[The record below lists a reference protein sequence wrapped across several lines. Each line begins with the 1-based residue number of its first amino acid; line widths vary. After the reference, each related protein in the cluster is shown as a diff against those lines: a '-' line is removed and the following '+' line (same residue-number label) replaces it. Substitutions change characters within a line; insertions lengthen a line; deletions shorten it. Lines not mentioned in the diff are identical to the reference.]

1 MKYIKQID
9 SLRAIA
15 VLLVI
20 VSHWIPDKHI
30 NQFVPIGKIGVDI
43 FFVISGFL
51 ITKILLNSRIES
63 EEMGLSK
70 GHVLKTFYIRRALRI
85 FPIYYLVL
93 FILLALHNRI
103 YTDISSTFVYY
114 ATYAT
119 NFYFYKIG
127 NFDGMVSHL
136 WSLAVEEQFY
146 FIWPWLMLFV
156 NRKYLLYIIVGFIVV
171 AVGSQF
177 AMRNTAA
184 VSELLPWNCFDA
196 FGLGALLSWQLTY
209 KPEGMARFYKYLSYA
224 CLICVGLFLGG
235 VLLKKLYWVL
245 PFRTNIAVISAWMI
259 TYIVRFQND
268 LKFKFVLNNK
278 ILWFLGKISYGL
290 YLYHNIIPGTLNSLV
305 INKYLNPLLP
315 DILYKKYWAELFL
328 VENAIL
334 LLLVS
339 WLSYTF
345 FEKKILDL
353 KKYFDYEK
361 KPVVAAPAVVAELPN

>member
-20 VSHWIPDKHI
+20 VSHWIPNTRI
-30 NQFVPIGKIGVDI
+30 TQFLPLGQIGVDI

-51 ITKILLNSRIES
+51 ITRILLNSRIET
-63 EEMGLSK
+63 EETGLSMS
-70 GHVLKTFYIRRALRI
+70 HVVKTFYIRRALRI

-93 FILLALHNRI
+93 FVLLALHNRI

-119 NFYFYKIG
+119 NFYFFKVG
-127 NFDGMVSHL
+127 SFDGMVSHL

-156 NRKYLLYIIVGFIVV
+156 NRKYLLYIIIGFIVV
-171 AVGSQF
+171 AIGSQY
-177 AMRNTAA
+177 AMANRAF
-184 VSELLPWNCFDA
+184 SELLPWNCFDA

-209 KPEGMARFYKYLSYA
+209 KPEGLARLYKYLTFA
-224 CLICVGLFLGG
+224 CILCAGLFVAGAI
-235 VLLKKLYWVL
+235 LKQLSWIL
-245 PFRTNIAVISAWMI
+245 PLRTSISVISVWTI
-259 TYIVRFQND
+259 TYIIRFQNN
-268 LKFKFVLNNK
+268 LKFKFILNNK
-278 ILWFLGKISYGL
+278 LLWFLGKISYGL
-290 YLYHNIIPGTLNSLV
+290 YLYHNIIPGTLNSLL

-315 DILYKKYWAELFL
+315 AILYKKYWAELFL
-328 VENAIL
+328 LENAIL

-339 WLSYTF
+339 WVSYTF

-353 KKYFDYEK
+353 KKYFDYQR